1 MTEPTNTPDQ
11 PTGAIVNGREFAR
24 RLEANYDFQDLA
36 GPLVRCTDWD
46 ELKACFEHLAAYC
59 EHRPQPAT
67 ASPVTVKPIKWTR
80 IPSAYEMRS
89 GKKKNWEARVDGVRI
104 GQVEHP
110 EDKAGYEERHR
121 QRTLSYIQPEAPTRA
136 EKAKVLRAKLLMLL
150 MRCRRE
156 VISSTDTTDQILALI
171 DQPDPAPQTV
181 QEAARVLLSARPNIP
196 ENTMISKWLR
206 ALSEGGE

>member
-11 PTGAIVNGREFAR
+11 SIRFTYTNWKGETSERHATPVSIRWGSTGWHPYECWLMCAYDHDKEAEREFS
-24 RLEANYDFQDLA
+24 LVDF
-36 GPLVRCTDWD
+36 
-46 ELKACFEHLAAYC
+46 AAP
-59 EHRPQPAT
+59 RPQPAT

-121 QRTLSYIQPEAPTRA
+121 QRTLSYIQPEAPS
-136 EKAKVLRAKLLMLL
+136 KV
-150 MRCRRE
+150 
-156 VISSTDTTDQILALI
+156 D
-171 DQPDPAPQTV
+171 
-181 QEAARVLLSARPNIP
+181 
-196 ENTMISKWLR
+196 
-206 ALSEGGE
+206 